1 MTQRDATSHYSFP
14 LSRITPLKAMASTG
28 SWWEDHRTLV
38 RAGEPRDRPAC
49 LRKHLRSQ
57 KEKQS
62 IAERLSLGFTLVP
75 RKSPLGYYLG
85 RLVPS
90 KTCSFR
96 QSLPMEASLGVAC
109 QPVVCSPNT
118 IASHRASAGA
128 WLASAALKT
137 GRAMDHT
144 QLRGSRILLPPT
156 KPALRVR
163 PISLPMAGP
172 FEPTLPAAWEPKP
185 TSRHKLAVV
194 KPAVNARRARLA
206 EWQAAK
212 GKVLKRPPS
221 VMIPDLPKRCLSKKP
236 PVLSSWTTITD
247 EEETRSE
254 LDQASLAVP
263 EEPSQAGRGARREEA
278 VAPWDPATQ
287 GAQDSVEYWVHLQLP
302 AGASG
307 NTCLAGKRPQHLAD
321 EQCGSARAVDNGKRL
336 LYASTL
342 QISVWKRVPKL
353 SHSDPHPSSLAAE

>member
-1 MTQRDATSHYSFP
+1 
-14 LSRITPLKAMASTG
+14 MAGTG
-28 SWWEDHRTLV
+28 SWWEDPSTMV
-38 RAGEPRDRPAC
+38 RVGEPRDRPAC

-96 QSLPMEASLGVAC
+96 RSLRVEASLGVGW
-109 QPVVCSPNT
+109 QPVVHSPNT

-137 GRAMDHT
+137 GCVTDHT
-144 QLRGSRILLPPT
+144 QFRGSRILLPPT
-156 KPALRVR
+156 KPALGRVR
-163 PISLPMAGP
+163 RISLPKAVP
-172 FEPTLPAAWEPKP
+172 FEPSRPAAWEP
-185 TSRHKLAVV
+185 TSRHKLTVL
-194 KPAVNARRARLA
+194 KPSVNARRARLA

-212 GKVLKRPPS
+212 GKVLKRPPC
-221 VMIPDLPKRCLSKKP
+221 VMIPARPKRSLSKEP
-236 PVLSSWTTITD
+236 LVLPFWTGITD
-247 EEETRSE
+247 EERTRSE
-254 LDQASLAVP
+254 LDQASLAVQ
-263 EEPSQAGRGARREEA
+263 EQPSQAGGGARREEA

-287 GAQDSVEYWVHLQLP
+287 GSQGFVVYWVYLQQP

-307 NTCLAGKRPQHLAD
+307 NTCPAGKGPQDLAD
-321 EQCGSARAVDNGKRL
+321 EQCGLARAVDNAL
-336 LYASTL
+336 H
-342 QISVWKRVPKL
+342 ISVWQIRPKL
-353 SHSDPHPSSLAAE
+353 SHSDPHPSSSAAE